1 MWGTRW
7 IKQRQVWQSGVSAGT
22 TAAHAKF
29 LGPEGPRND
38 ALAFSQRPLRMAEE
52 EAGMVSVVAERG
64 WTAARA
70 VR

>member
-7 IKQRQVWQSGVSAGT
+7 IKQRQELAVRSQRRDHGGAREISGA
-22 TAAHAKF
+22 
-29 LGPEGPRND
+29 EGPRND